1 MKTLYCITGMKHSGK
16 TTAGKLLAERLHL
29 PFYDLDSY
37 TEAAYRDGAVPVQPV
52 RRAPAEAADRPPA
65 LSCREIYRKFG
76 REGFAAFEAAGAA
89 KLLSEASDTGGVCA
103 FGGGSIENPEVIPL
117 FAGIGLFIYIDEKED
132 VLFER
137 IRRKGIPPFLSGP
150 DPKTAFHELYK
161 RRTRLYEEHAALR
174 ISARGEEPEKIVR
187 RILEKLQEKGE
198 NHGRE

>member
-1 MKTLYCITGMKHSGK
+1 MNTLYCITGMKHSGK

-52 RRAPAEAADRPPA
+52 RGIPASADRRPA

-76 REGFAAFEAAGAA
+76 REGFTAFEAAGAA

-103 FGGGSIENPEVIPL
+103 FGGGSIENPEAIPL
-117 FAGIGLFIYIDEKED
+117 FEGRGLFIYIDEKEN

-137 IRRKGIPPFLSGP
+137 IRRKGIPPFLSGS
-150 DPKTAFHELYK
+150 DPETAFHELYK
-161 RRTRLYEEHAALR
+161 RRTRLYEEHADLR

-187 RILEKLQEKGE
+187 RILKKLQEQGE

>member
-1 MKTLYCITGMKHSGK
+1 MNTLYCITGMKHSGK

-37 TEAAYRDGAVPVQPV
+37 TEAACRDGAVPVQPV
-52 RRAPAEAADRPPA
+52 RRVPTSADRRPA

-103 FGGGSIENPEVIPL
+103 FGGGSIENPEAIPL
-117 FAGIGLFIYIDEKED
+117 FEGRGLFIYIDEKEN
-132 VLFER
+132 VLIER
-137 IRRKGIPPFLSGP
+137 IRRKGIPPFLSGS

-161 RRTRLYEEHAALR
+161 RRTQLYEEHADLR

>member
-1 MKTLYCITGMKHSGK
+1 MNTLYCITGMKHSGK

-37 TEAAYRDGAVPVQPV
+37 TEAACRDGAVPVQPV
-52 RRAPAEAADRPPA
+52 RRVPTSADRRPA
-65 LSCREIYRKFG
+65 LSCREIYKKFG

-103 FGGGSIENPEVIPL
+103 FGGGSIENPEAIPL
-117 FAGIGLFIYIDEKED
+117 FEGRGLFIYIDEKEN

-137 IRRKGIPPFLSGP
+137 IRRKGIPPFLSGS

-161 RRTRLYEEHAALR
+161 RRTQLYEEHADLR